1 MPELKIGGQAVI
13 EGVTMRS
20 ENYLCTS
27 VRKEDGSIK
36 QKLQKFTSVTQ
47 TSKFWKLPFFRG
59 VVNLIEMMRIG
70 FGELQ
75 WSGNQAVGE
84 EEELSKKE
92 IFFTVLISIIIG
104 IAVFKF
110 LPWSVANLIRDAT
123 GSSYFLLNVIDG
135 VLKIIIIAGY
145 LFLIGL
151 MPDVKTLF
159 QYHGAEHKAVTC
171 YEKGLKLTPKNAQK
185 FTTIHPRCG
194 TTFVIIVFVISI
206 FIYVLLPEFFGFWEN
221 LGLRILLLPVIAGIA
236 YEIIRLSGK
245 YYEKNVLVRI
255 IMWPGLQFQR
265 LTTNEPTL
273 DQLEVSI
280 ASLNTCM
287 VEEVKLLKN
296 KNTKK
301 KSASKRTVTKKKV
314 TKKKSVKRKISKK

>member
-20 ENYLCTS
+20 ENFLCTS

-36 QKLQKFTSVTQ
+36 QKLMSFKSITQ
-47 TSKFWKLPFFRG
+47 TNKFWGLPFFRG
-59 VVNLIEMMRIG
+59 VVNLVEMMRIG
-70 FGELQ
+70 FGEIQ

-92 IFFTVLISIIIG
+92 VFFTVLISIIIG
-104 IAVFKF
+104 LAVFKF

-123 GSSYFLLNVIDG
+123 GSSYVLLNVIDG
-135 VLKIIIIAGY
+135 LLKIIIIAGY

-159 QYHGAEHKAVTC
+159 QYHGAEHKAVNC

-185 FTTIHPRCG
+185 FTTMHPRCG
-194 TTFVIIVFVISI
+194 TTFVIIVFVVSI
-206 FIYVLLPEFFGFWEN
+206 FVYVLLPESFGFWVN
-221 LGLRILLLPVIAGIA
+221 LGLRILLLPVVAGIA

-245 YYEKNVLVRI
+245 YYHKSLLVRI

-280 ASLNTCM
+280 ASLNACM
-287 VEEVKLLKN
+287 KEELKIRKKTVKKP
-296 KNTKK
+296 KEKIAKK
-301 KSASKRTVTKKKV
+301 KSSKR
-314 TKKKSVKRKISKK
+314 KRK